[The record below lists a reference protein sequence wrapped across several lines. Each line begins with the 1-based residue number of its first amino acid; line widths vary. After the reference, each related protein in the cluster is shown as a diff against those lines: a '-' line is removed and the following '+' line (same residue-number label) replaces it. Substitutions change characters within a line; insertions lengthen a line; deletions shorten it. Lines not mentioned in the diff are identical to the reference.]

1 MLVKVIIHHLHINHN
16 NELFFNNFRTKR
28 CFFTSDSSMKKD
40 KFMQQLNYSYQ
51 EGGLTCSF
59 NDYQL
64 GEFIQRKMRLAGKL
78 PVKKAV
84 AEIGPQEDGSWVLGP
99 SLYFSRSGDILD
111 LDSCRYSWIGDLY
124 DGPKIAPA
132 DSACHV
138 ELPPTTSHLNELFT
152 WAKCNMAHN
161 FIPTVLLTASCVMAM
176 HFPLLIDLFHFCP
189 VPLAYSIASATGK
202 TTALTMALAVV
213 CAYPARFLCKASF
226 EKYMELCCTSYLPL
240 GVDDPKSQSAISDL
254 AVALFNG
261 AKQATIRRGEMQ
273 PHSMAVISANFT
285 TRPQEKYGLYQA
297 IYNMCM

>member
-1 MLVKVIIHHLHINHN
+1 
-16 NELFFNNFRTKR
+16 
-28 CFFTSDSSMKKD
+28 MKKD

-64 GEFIQRKMRLAGKL
+64 GEFIQRKRRLAGKL
-78 PVKKAV
+78 PQKKAV
-84 AEIGPQEDGSWVLGP
+84 AEIGPQDDGSWVLGP
-99 SLYFSRSGDILD
+99 SLYFSQNGALLD
-111 LDSCRYSWIGDLY
+111 VDDCSYLWIGDLY

-138 ELPPTTSHLNELFT
+138 ELPLTGSHLSELLT

-161 FIPTVLLTASCVMAM
+161 FIPTVLLTASSVMAM

-189 VPLAYSIASATGK
+189 IPLAYSVSSATGK
-202 TTALTMALAVV
+202 TTALTMALSVV

-240 GVDDPKSQSAISDL
+240 GVDDPKSQSVISDL
-254 AVALFNG
+254 AVSLFNG

-273 PHSMAVISANFT
+273 PRSMAVISANFT
-285 TRPQEKYGLYQA
+285 TRPQEKYEQFYSILRLQKCHK
-297 IYNMCM
+297 IY